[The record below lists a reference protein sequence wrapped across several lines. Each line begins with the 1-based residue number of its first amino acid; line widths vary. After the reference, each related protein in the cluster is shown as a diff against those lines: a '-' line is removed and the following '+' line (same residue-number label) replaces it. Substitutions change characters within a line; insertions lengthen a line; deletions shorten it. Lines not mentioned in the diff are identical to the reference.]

1 MQRSD
6 NQGVNTHLFE
16 AQGALTL
23 ASDMIKRGAYAQ
35 AVQGAQR
42 SMEHNIKALYPLV
55 GLDAP
60 HTHDA
65 VTGSRGQERD
75 AFGEVLKRLDLS
87 GDLFVK
93 NGIMRLP
100 WLGKM
105 WSPAHEFSSYGYGG
119 VAPSVMFDLED
130 ARIAVEYAKK
140 VKDGVNALIEGI
152 TQGRIHILS
161 GQA

>member
-1 MQRSD
+1 MQRPD
-6 NQGVNTHLFE
+6 NQAVNAHLFE

-23 ASDMIKRGAYAQ
+23 ASDMVRGAKYAE
-35 AVQGAQR
+35 AVQAAQR
-42 SMEHNIKALYPLV
+42 SIEHNIKALYPLV

-75 AFGEVLKRLDLS
+75 AFGGVLKRLDLS
-87 GDLFVK
+87 NDLYVK

-105 WSPAHEFSSYGYGG
+105 WASAHEFSSYGYGG
-119 VAPSVMFDLED
+119 VAPSVMFDIED
-130 ARIAVEYAKK
+130 AQIAVDYAKK
-140 VKDGVNALIEGI
+140 VKDGVSALIESVI
-152 TQGRIHILS
+152 QGRIRILS